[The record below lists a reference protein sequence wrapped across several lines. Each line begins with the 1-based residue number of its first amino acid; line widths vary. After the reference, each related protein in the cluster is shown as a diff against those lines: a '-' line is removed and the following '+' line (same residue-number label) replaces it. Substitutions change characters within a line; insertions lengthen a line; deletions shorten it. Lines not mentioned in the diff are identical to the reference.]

1 MNEKLNFQ
9 NMKELAPIL
18 LKRENGDKTILSVG
32 RDSGDICNPTTFERV
47 LEYQKELKINSLKE
61 ALNSFIKENTDEDFI
76 ISGLVN
82 EVTKN
87 YVENEKEIFEIALY
101 LEEYVKENF
110 TIDYEVEKVL
120 ENSKVKEITL
130 YLRSD
135 ETESKNNLLNEH
147 LSIKNFN
154 NLEGIKK
161 LEENSFNPVAFLV
174 QSQGYEVEDLF
185 DKNRRENSNFLKSL
199 YSEMITNNELHNGI
213 GIIAFT
219 KVDTNLKELVEILD
233 NKEKN
238 IVIPKDL
245 QHIGIV
251 NIGKNVGSDFEVV
264 LEKDIVISRKNIEI
278 GSEYGDYGAK
288 VQEIYNFV
296 SGKDEVKFKT
306 TDEKGFE
313 QHSLNLDKIIE
324 KYKENGIDEIINQV
338 KNKTKE
344 DVEKET
350 ELFLKETNATY
361 KDRIEKVAISVD
373 DLFYGHQE
381 ISNSKR
387 GNNTVMDKTFDNLV
401 NDAINYAISEKEIV
415 LSEVD
420 KNDKTIFRNKV
431 SNVAINALTDV
442 LANSEFEIKNN
453 YLDRKSSEFGIELT
467 DFDIENPEE
476 YKKNIDNFIN
486 AKINDYSLTI
496 LEKVTEELSKDKIE
510 IPNLENNI
518 FKEYKELKQQTYDI
532 WRDKQESLLFAGK
545 DIELEYKNKDVQ
557 EELKNIIKSVLKKE
571 NVNMSDLEKMEQVY
585 NEKNHYV
592 DTNLHKKEIL
602 EVYNKVVSQIS
613 EKEPEPEKAREINI

>member
-154 NLEGIKK
+154 DLEGIKK

-185 DKNRRENSNFLKSL
+185 DKNKRENSNFLKSL

-219 KVDTNLKELVEILD
+219 KVDTN
-233 NKEKN
+233 
-238 IVIPKDL
+238 
-245 QHIGIV
+245 
-251 NIGKNVGSDFEVV
+251 
-264 LEKDIVISRKNIEI
+264 
-278 GSEYGDYGAK
+278 
-288 VQEIYNFV
+288 
-296 SGKDEVKFKT
+296 
-306 TDEKGFE
+306 
-313 QHSLNLDKIIE
+313 
-324 KYKENGIDEIINQV
+324 
-338 KNKTKE
+338 
-344 DVEKET
+344 
-350 ELFLKETNATY
+350 
-361 KDRIEKVAISVD
+361 
-373 DLFYGHQE
+373 
-381 ISNSKR
+381 
-387 GNNTVMDKTFDNLV
+387 
-401 NDAINYAISEKEIV
+401 
-415 LSEVD
+415 
-420 KNDKTIFRNKV
+420 FR
-431 SNVAINALTDV
+431 
-442 LANSEFEIKNN
+442 
-453 YLDRKSSEFGIELT
+453 
-467 DFDIENPEE
+467 
-476 YKKNIDNFIN
+476 
-486 AKINDYSLTI
+486 
-496 LEKVTEELSKDKIE
+496 
-510 IPNLENNI
+510 
-518 FKEYKELKQQTYDI
+518 
-532 WRDKQESLLFAGK
+532 
-545 DIELEYKNKDVQ
+545 
-557 EELKNIIKSVLKKE
+557 
-571 NVNMSDLEKMEQVY
+571 
-585 NEKNHYV
+585 
-592 DTNLHKKEIL
+592 
-602 EVYNKVVSQIS
+602 
-613 EKEPEPEKAREINI
+613 